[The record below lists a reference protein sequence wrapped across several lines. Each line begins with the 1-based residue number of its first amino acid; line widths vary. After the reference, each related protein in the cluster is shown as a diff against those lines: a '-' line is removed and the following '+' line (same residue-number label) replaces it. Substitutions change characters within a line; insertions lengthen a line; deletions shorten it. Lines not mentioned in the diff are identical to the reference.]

1 MASSDIEV
9 TGIASLQKDLR
20 GIADKMTK
28 KDLAKFLRKG
38 AVLFQK
44 EIQAQA
50 PVRTG
55 TLKRA
60 VRVRVARGKASD
72 PRATVE
78 TYFAKTYTPPKG
90 GKMVK
95 PYYAWFVHNGTVT
108 SVGKRRHRRGAS
120 QGAQRIKPNPFVW
133 RAFESKVDA
142 AAQKILETISKSVG
156 NE

>member
-38 AVLFQK
+38 AIIIQK
-44 EIQAQA
+44 EEQAQA

-55 TLKRA
+55 IMRKA
-60 VRVRVARGKASD
+60 IRVRIGRGRADD
-72 PRATVE
+72 PRATVSV
-78 TYFAKTYTPPKG
+78 YFANIYKSPRTG
-90 GKMVK
+90 NMGK
-95 PYYAWFVHNGTVT
+95 PYYALFVHNGTAERRHKKTKRPTGMVT
-108 SVGKRRHRRGAS
+108 S
-120 QGAQRIKPNPFVW
+120 NPFVW
-133 RAFESKVDA
+133 RAFEAKVDA
-142 AAQKILETISKSVG
+142 AAQKILETISKSVE